1 MLKFK
6 TVNYISA
13 AILLVFIFMKIPTV
27 YWFMLLILWIVITVI
42 GSFHI
47 KWNYH
52 VESLNYNNYTKDNY
66 VAITFDDGPNE
77 EFTPL
82 VLRLLKKYNAK
93 ATFFCVGER
102 VKQHPKVLKMI
113 VDEGHVVG
121 NHTYTHHEK
130 FGFFKTE
137 QVTSELRQTN
147 AIIQEVIG
155 NEVKLFRP
163 PFGVTN
169 PRIKKAITKVGL
181 QSIGWSIRSLD
192 TTSKPTDSIVKSIQK
207 TLKNGDVVLLHDTSN
222 KSIEVLEQLLVFMN
236 EKQLESVSIPTL
248 FNIEA
253 YA

>member
-6 TVNYISA
+6 TVNYISV

-27 YWFMLLILWIVITVI
+27 YWFMLLILWLVITVV

-77 EFTPL
+77 RFTPQ
-82 VLRLLKKYNAK
+82 VLSLLKKYNAK
-93 ATFFCVGER
+93 ATFFCIGER

-121 NHTYTHHEK
+121 NHTYTHNEN
-130 FGFFKTE
+130 FGFFKTKY
-137 QVTSELRQTN
+137 VISELYQAN
-147 AIIQEVIG
+147 SIIKEIIG
-155 NEVKLFRP
+155 KEIKLFRP

-192 TTSKPTDSIVKSIQK
+192 TTSKSTDSIVKSIKK
-207 TLKNGDVVLLHDTSN
+207 TLKKGDVILLHDTSN